1 MILHEGDLLGFVD
14 ESSQNINSN
23 TQRLWSFMKLKRKKN
38 TAHLKANSI
47 GCFMLNGVDT
57 IAFPNHTRAE
67 DFCEFLTEVRNRN
80 PLNRIC
86 LVLDNFA
93 THKAKS
99 VRELAQKLNIIL
111 IYLPPYSP
119 DLNPI
124 EFLWKSIKRII
135 SIAEIENKDELM
147 DVVRDA
153 FFGLTANLSVAR
165 MWIPRFLYDNLNLLC

>member
-1 MILHEGDLLGFVD
+1 
-14 ESSQNINSN
+14 
-23 TQRLWSFMKLKRKKN
+23 MKLKRKKN

-57 IAFPNHTRAE
+57 IAFPIHTRAE

-99 VRELAQKLNIIL
+99 VREWAQKVKRRRRTPLQAGGACEA
-111 IYLPPYSP
+111 PP
-119 DLNPI
+119 LVN
-124 EFLWKSIKRII
+124 
-135 SIAEIENKDELM
+135 
-147 DVVRDA
+147 
-153 FFGLTANLSVAR
+153 
-165 MWIPRFLYDNLNLLC
+165 

>member
-23 TQRLWSFMKLKRKKN
+23 TQRLWSFVKLKKKKN
-38 TAHLKANSI
+38 TMHLKANSI
-47 GCFMLNGVDT
+47 GCFMLNGIDT
-57 IAFPNHTRAE
+57 IAFPIHTRSD
-67 DFCEFLTEVRNRN
+67 DFCEFLIKVRERN

-93 THKAKS
+93 THRAKS
-99 VRELAQKLNIIL
+99 VREKAQELNIVL

-135 SIAEIENKDELM
+135 SISEIENKDELI
-147 DVVRDA
+147 DIVEDA
-153 FFGLTANLSVAR
+153 FFGLTASLSVAR
-165 MWIPRFLYDNLNLLC
+165 MWISRFLYDKLNLLC

>member
-1 MILHEGDLLGFVD
+1 
-14 ESSQNINSN
+14 
-23 TQRLWSFMKLKRKKN
+23 MKLKRKKN
-38 TAHLKANSI
+38 TAHLKANTI

-57 IAFPNHTRAE
+57 IAFPIHTKAD
-67 DFCEFLTEVRNRN
+67 DFCEFLMAIGDSN

-86 LVLDNFA
+86 LVLDNFS

-99 VRELAQKLNIIL
+99 VKEKARKLNIIL

-124 EFLWKSIKRII
+124 EFIWKSIKRILSI
-135 SIAEIENKDELM
+135 SEIENREELM
-147 DVVRDA
+147 DIVRDA

-165 MWIPRFLYDNLNLLC
+165 MWIPRFLFDKLNLLC

>member
-1 MILHEGDLLGFVD
+1 
-14 ESSQNINSN
+14 
-23 TQRLWSFMKLKRKKN
+23 MKLKRKKN

-67 DFCEFLTEVRNRN
+67 DFCEFLKEVRNRN

-99 VRELAQKLNIIL
+99 VRELAQKLNILL

-147 DVVRDA
+147 DIVRDA

-165 MWIPRFLYDNLNLLC
+165 MRIPRFLYDNLNLLC

>member
-1 MILHEGDLLGFVD
+1 LGFVD

-57 IAFPNHTRAE
+57 IAFPIHTRAE

-93 THKAKS
+93 THKAKR
-99 VRELAQKLNIIL
+99 VREWAQKLNIVL

-147 DVVRDA
+147 NIVRDA